1 MTLKAVTGVAR
12 PNKKVMTKP
21 QPFLLKQK
29 WVNIGNLILSLSE
42 DYTHKKVK
50 MSGKKIHN

>member
-12 PNKKVMTKP
+12 PNKKVLAKP

-29 WVNIGNLILSLSE
+29 RVNMWNLFFSLSE
-42 DYTHKKVK
+42 DYNHNKV
-50 MSGKKIHN
+50 

>member
-12 PNKKVMTKP
+12 TNKKGLAKP

-29 WVNIGNLILSLSE
+29 RVNILNLIFSLWRLQSQKSE
-42 DYTHKKVK
+42 NVRQ
-50 MSGKKIHN
+50 KIHN